1 MAFPTRVWAVK
12 HRVTVCVPVARYA
25 VGAASRRRHRAVQRL
40 ARNLENRNFG
50 FRHRTGAVMLP
61 FQGRDYFER

>member
-1 MAFPTRVWAVK
+1 
-12 HRVTVCVPVARYA
+12 
-25 VGAASRRRHRAVQRL
+25 L